1 VDCGMRFSRLRWL
14 VRGNVELDR
23 DARPYRHHAPDAR
36 VESTRFMETACRVRP
51 HQVPRKRHVFCM
63 KLLLQPRSAGCRD
76 RTSMPDARDRF
87 ATVSLADAVTRC
99 RKICIPRK
107 ISRVATNP
115 PMTEQAR
122 EPAHGRGTHEVIDV
136 ADPKNVIYWCTR
148 LRCTDE
154 ELRFVV
160 KHYGAKATDIEAFFA
175 RCRY

>member
-1 VDCGMRFSRLRWL
+1 M
-14 VRGNVELDR
+14 LD
-23 DARPYRHHAPDAR
+23 
-36 VESTRFMETACRVRP
+36 TR
-51 HQVPRKRHVFCM
+51 
-63 KLLLQPRSAGCRD
+63 AG
-76 RTSMPDARDRF
+76 F
-87 ATVSLADAVTRC
+87 AIVSLADAAARC
-99 RKICIPRK
+99 RETRITRK